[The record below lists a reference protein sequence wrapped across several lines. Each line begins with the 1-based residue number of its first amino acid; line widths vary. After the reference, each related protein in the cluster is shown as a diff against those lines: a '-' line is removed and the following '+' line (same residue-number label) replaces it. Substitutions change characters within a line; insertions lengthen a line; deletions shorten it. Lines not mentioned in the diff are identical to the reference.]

1 MVLEN
6 LEDEICEFIK
16 NLTKDVV
23 MNICS
28 DSQLEN

>member
-16 NLTKDVV
+16 NLTKDG
-23 MNICS
+23 MMSICS